1 MRCPNCTAIFV
12 LRADYADHV
21 QPCRPSDADVDVRD
35 ELLACLNGAAARLY
49 AEFGD
54 VQENRRT
61 LVSAA

>member
-1 MRCPNCTAIFV
+1 MRCPNCNAVFV

-21 QPCRPSDADVDVRD
+21 QLCRPSRADVDVRD

-49 AEFGD
+49 AELGD
-54 VQENRRT
+54 AEPHRRT